1 MMSSRTKYLI
11 SLAVLIVLTVGI
23 LVVMRLNKSKS
34 EAVSEQFFA
43 MDTVMDITL
52 YRTDET
58 DAEIADIMTEMR
70 DRIYQMEE
78 ELSVTKDDSDI
89 AKLNRISGNSEQLE
103 VSDDTWS
110 LLFSALKV
118 AKETEADGKAAFDPT
133 LYPIVKL
140 WGFTTG
146 EHRVPSDDEIRNELQ
161 KVGYENVEI
170 SSPSDHPTVKLNND
184 AQVDLGAC
192 AKGYLSDALCQIM
205 TMHKVNGVVSLGGNV
220 QSVGTKPDGT
230 EFTVGIA
237 DPKNPSSVY
246 EKIVTK
252 DKAVV
257 TSGNYERYFEKDG
270 RRYHHIMDTRT
281 GAPAESGLASVTVV
295 GPSGLYCDAYATA
308 FFVMGEEKTKEFL
321 KSHADYQAAFI
332 YEDGHSSGF
341 DELMKN

>member
-1 MMSSRTKYLI
+1 MNSKTKNLVA
-11 SLAVLIVLTVGI
+11 LAVLVILTVGI
-23 LVVMRLNKSKS
+23 LVVMRLNNKRKT

-43 MDTVMDITL
+43 MDTVMEITL
-52 YRTDET
+52 YKTDET
-58 DAEIADIMTEMR
+58 DAEISDIMTEMR

-78 ELSVTKDDSDI
+78 ELSVTKEDSDI
-89 AKLNRISGNSEQLE
+89 SKLNRISGNGEQLE
-103 VSDDTWS
+103 VSEDAWS
-110 LLFSALKV
+110 LLFSALNV
-118 AKETEADGKAAFDPT
+118 AKETETDGKAAFDPT

-146 EHRVPSDDEIRNELQ
+146 EHRVPSSDEITGELK

-170 SSPSDHPTVKLNND
+170 SSPSDHPSVKLKNG

-205 TMHKVNGVVSLGGNV
+205 TMHKVNGIVSLGGNV

-270 RRYHHIMDTRT
+270 KRYHHIMDSRT

-308 FFVMGEEKTKEFL
+308 FFVMGEEKSKEFL
-321 KSHADYQAAFI
+321 KSHPDYQAIFI
-332 YEDGHSSGF
+332 KER
-341 DELMKN
+341 

>member
-1 MMSSRTKYLI
+1 MLSNKRHLI
-11 SLAVLIVLTVGI
+11 ALGVLLFITAGI
-23 LVVMRLNKSKS
+23 LIMMRLNKKSKT
-34 EAVSEQFFA
+34 EAVSEHFFA

-52 YRTDET
+52 YATDET

-70 DRIYQMEE
+70 DRIYQMEA

-89 AKLNRISGNSEQLE
+89 AKLNRISGNGEQLE

-110 LLFSALKV
+110 LLFSALEV
-118 AKETEADGKAAFDPT
+118 AKETDESGKAAFDPT

-146 EHRVPSDDEIRNELQ
+146 EHRVPSDDEIKNELK

-170 SSPSDHPTVKLNND
+170 GSPSDHPTVKLNNN

-205 TMHKVNGVVSLGGNV
+205 TMHKVNGIVSLGGNV

-270 RRYHHIMDTRT
+270 KRYHHIMDSRT

-308 FFVMGEEKTKEFL
+308 FFVMGEEKSKEFL
-321 KSHADYQAAFI
+321 KSHAGYQAAFI